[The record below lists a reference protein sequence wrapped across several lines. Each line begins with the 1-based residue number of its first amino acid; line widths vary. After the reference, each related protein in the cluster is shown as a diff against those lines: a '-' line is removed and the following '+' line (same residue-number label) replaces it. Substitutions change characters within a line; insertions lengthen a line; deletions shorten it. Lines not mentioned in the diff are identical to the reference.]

1 MEQRIPN
8 WIRLII
14 LISAV
19 MKIGFATTLLI
30 DPSQIK
36 AVWPWPL
43 PALSARL
50 LGASTLVSVTMGILV
65 VVINRYALVMIPL
78 VMMATY
84 RVLQLTAGFIHFD
97 RFDLTSPMAINY
109 FGGGGMMLAL
119 FVYVVWA
126 GQNKSLPAASTTARF
141 PKAMGWQ
148 PGGLFGLVLMALAA
162 IYVCLGVAFLFLGA
176 AAKPMWIDSAGMTP
190 LTARLFSSP
199 LIGLGLGLFLIS
211 RSRDW
216 RAVMIPAMG
225 LLTIGLSGCLA
236 LALELDSVVVR
247 NVLGGLVVTT
257 PLVLAVVGAV
267 LLRMRPKTAG

>member
-30 DPSQIK
+30 DPGQIK

-43 PALSARL
+43 PPLSARL

-65 VVINRYALVMIPL
+65 VLINRFALAMIPL

-84 RVLQLTAGFIHFD
+84 RVLQLIAGFIHID
-97 RFDLTSPMAINY
+97 RFDLMTPLAVNY

-119 FVYVVWA
+119 FAYVLWA
-126 GQNKSLPAASTTARF
+126 GHNKSLPAAAATARF

-148 PGGLFGLVLMALAA
+148 PGGPFGVALMILAG

-176 AAKPMWIDSAGMTP
+176 GAKPMWIDSAGMTP

-216 RAVMIPAMG
+216 RAVLIPALG

-236 LALELDSVVVR
+236 LVLELDSLVVK
-247 NVLGGLVVTT
+247 NVLGALVATT
-257 PLVLAVVGAV
+257 PLVLAVVGAI
-267 LLRMRPKTAG
+267 LLQMRPKVG